1 MFCRL
6 LFNRVSILPVSGGKR
21 VIWRNVSIFTDASP
35 VRCHLNLHASKN
47 MPLEPKTLYTQKRPW
62 VTSKGNDLNFCCLES
77 KVVINKNL
85 RYGKGLGSQAR
96 YARYAVQRFMLG
108 NLKKKINKAM
118 YWSLTG
124 RFSPLKEMKGLK
136 QSNDK

>member
-6 LFNRVSILPVSGGKR
+6 LFDFLQMSILPGWGEGYSKQGDLTECFN
-21 VIWRNVSIFTDASP
+21 IYASP

-47 MPLEPKTLYTQKRPW
+47 MPLEPKTLYMQKRPW

-85 RYGKGLGSQAR
+85 RYGKGLGSQAM
-96 YARYAVQRFMLG
+96 QDML
-108 NLKKKINKAM
+108 
-118 YWSLTG
+118 
-124 RFSPLKEMKGLK
+124 
-136 QSNDK
+136 DKDLC